1 MRTYRVKIR
10 LKGSISYVE
19 VVASDAG
26 KAKALVRAQYGD
38 SIDILE
44 TRPV

>member
-19 VVASDAG
+19 VQASDAG
-26 KAKALVRAQYGD
+26 RAKAFVHAQYGD

-44 TRPV
+44 IKPV